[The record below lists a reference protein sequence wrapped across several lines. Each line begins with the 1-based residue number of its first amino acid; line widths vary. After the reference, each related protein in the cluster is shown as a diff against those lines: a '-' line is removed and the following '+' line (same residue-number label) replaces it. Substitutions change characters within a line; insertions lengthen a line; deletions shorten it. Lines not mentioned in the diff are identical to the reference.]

1 VGGALGYSD
10 NRLSATCVTR
20 RRSVPHGQ
28 LPVADAQQDTG
39 PEGEG
44 IGGWDSEPEG
54 VSDAVYRVEE
64 GCYVDSVADR
74 RIAHPGTA

>member
-10 NRLSATCVTR
+10 NWLSVIRVTR
-20 RRSVPHGQ
+20 WRSVPHGQ

-44 IGGWDSEPEG
+44 IGGWDSELEG
-54 VSDAVYRVEE
+54 VSDAVDRVEE
-64 GCYVDSVADR
+64 GCYVDSVADG